1 MTVKELRQLLEKFDD
16 NTDVVVTGSWQYSKV
31 VVGSIKKFE
40 GPLSIVI
47 DAVDMDERV
56 ELYASLEEV
65 QGFRRTRK

>member
-1 MTVKELRQLLEKFDD
+1 MTVNELKKLLDRFDGG
-16 NTDVVVTGSWQYSKV
+16 TEVVVTGSWQYSKV

-47 DAVDMDERV
+47 DAVDMDGRI

-65 QGFRRTRK
+65 QGFRRCRK